1 MNLSLAKA
9 DRPARESQWLGF
21 TSCGRQY
28 ACDLLWVKEVLR
40 CPAVTPVKLASSYIR
55 GVVHLRGQILTA
67 LDLEERL
74 GHPVSEPRPT
84 SRCIVFKTT
93 NDLVRLPHPPEDHEL
108 ADSDPT
114 GLLVDAIGD
123 ILPPETRVLPAPP
136 EALSGLDTRFI
147 AGVISSQDSLTTVL
161 QIGNLVS
168 MLELKKSLS
177 V

>member
-1 MNLSLAKA
+1 
-9 DRPARESQWLGF
+9 
-21 TSCGRQY
+21 
-28 ACDLLWVKEVLR
+28 
-40 CPAVTPVKLASSYIR
+40 
-55 GVVHLRGQILTA
+55 VVHLRGQILTA

-74 GHPVSEPRPT
+74 GHSVSEPRPS

-108 ADSDPT
+108 ADADPT

-147 AGVISSQDSLTTVL
+147 AGVISSQDGLTTVL

-168 MLELKKSLS
+168 MSELKKNHAA
-177 V
+177 

>member
-1 MNLSLAKA
+1 
-9 DRPARESQWLGF
+9 
-21 TSCGRQY
+21 
-28 ACDLLWVKEVLR
+28 
-40 CPAVTPVKLASSYIR
+40 
-55 GVVHLRGQILTA
+55 
-67 LDLEERL
+67 
-74 GHPVSEPRPT
+74 
-84 SRCIVFKTT
+84 
-93 NDLVRLPHPPEDHEL
+93 VRLPHPPEDHEL
-108 ADSDPT
+108 ADADPT